1 MVFQNKNYTL
11 VGTIACQLILSKTAS
26 SPELALYFDK
36 CGTRGMQ
43 KNGLHLGAL
52 ECQKYWWGQAS
63 AVGIISPR
71 LEPIQS
77 ICQNLVG
84 TSPHVPIRSVGHVHF
99 ICLMLLASGKQPNC

>member
-1 MVFQNKNYTL
+1 MVFQNKNYTV

-52 ECQKYWWGQAS
+52 ESQKYWWGQVF
-63 AVGIISPR
+63 AVGIISPV
-71 LEPIQS
+71 IGTDS
-77 ICQNLVG
+77 NICQNWVG
-84 TSPHVPIRSVGHVHF
+84 
-99 ICLMLLASGKQPNC
+99 K